1 MEAVTGDVLWKKVF
15 FLKKIATAALKLM
28 KICSL
33 AFHEIKVKITKI
45 TKVKIIL
52 IQITPKLWP
61 SCFGEK
67 MF

>member
-1 MEAVTGDVLWKKVF
+1 MKKGVF
-15 FLKKIATAALKLM
+15 FKKIATAALKLM

-52 IQITPKLWP
+52 IQITPKFWP

>member
-1 MEAVTGDVLWKKVF
+1 MKKGVF
-15 FLKKIATAALKLM
+15 FKKIATAALKLM
-28 KICSL
+28 
-33 AFHEIKVKITKI
+33 KITKI

>member
-1 MEAVTGDVLWKKVF
+1 MKKGVF
-15 FLKKIATAALKLM
+15 FKKKIAIAALKLM

-33 AFHEIKVKITKI
+33 VFHEIKVKITKI

-61 SCFGEK
+61 SCF
-67 MF
+67 